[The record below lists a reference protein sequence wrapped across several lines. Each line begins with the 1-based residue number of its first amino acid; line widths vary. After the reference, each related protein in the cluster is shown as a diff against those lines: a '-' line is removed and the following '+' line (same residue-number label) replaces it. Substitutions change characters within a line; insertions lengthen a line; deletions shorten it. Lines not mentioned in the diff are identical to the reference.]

1 MVVALVYV
9 AAARKCG
16 LVRMLASHYDLSW
29 TAVRYC
35 GYVRTLLRYYNH
47 RVIASPSR
55 HHHIVLHHSPASVPL
70 HLYNYDI

>member
-35 GYVRTLLRYYNH
+35 GYVRKLLRYYNLVQVVT
-47 RVIASPSR
+47 RSGGDGGNGGIGGDGGDGGVEE
-55 HHHIVLHHSPASVPL
+55 
-70 HLYNYDI
+70 